1 MRADRLLTILLLLQN
16 QGRMTSRE
24 LADKLEV
31 SERTV
36 FRDMEALSAAG
47 IPVYAER
54 GSGGGWLLSEGY
66 RTNLTGMK
74 TEEILSLLL
83 INPSNL
89 LDDLGIKDHFEAAFQ
104 KLLATSPK
112 SIKKNAEMVRQR
124 MLVDGAGWHQSKES
138 FEHLSTV
145 QEAVWEERQLNIKYR
160 RDGETMERIVY
171 PLGIV
176 AKRNVWYLIAES
188 SGDMRTYRISRL
200 VDARM
205 LEETFKRPDDFEL
218 ELYWEQSTQQFKKSL
233 PRYPA
238 RLRVHLKLHSR
249 IGHERYAKI
258 IRSEEADECC
268 EWSEM
273 DVEFETLDS
282 ACEII
287 LSYGS
292 LVEVMAPEEL
302 RAKVVSELTA
312 TASIYATNR
321 ISSS

>member
-1 MRADRLLTILLLLQN
+1 
-16 QGRMTSRE
+16 MTSRE

-54 GSGGGWLLSEGY
+54 GSGGGWLLAEGY

-83 INPSNL
+83 ANPSNL
-89 LDDLGIKDHFEAAFQ
+89 MDDLGVKDHFDAAYQ
-104 KLLATSPK
+104 KLLAASPK
-112 SIKKNAEMVRQR
+112 AIKRNAETVRQR

-138 FEHLSTV
+138 FEHLSMV
-145 QEAVWEERQLNIKYR
+145 QEAVWEERQLNIQYR
-160 RDGETMERIVY
+160 REEESVERIVN

-176 AKRNVWYLIAES
+176 AKRNVWYLVAES
-188 SGDMRTYRISRL
+188 SGEMRTYRISRL
-200 VDARM
+200 TGAHM
-205 LEETFKRPDDFEL
+205 LEKTFERPEDFDL
-218 ELYWEQSTQQFKKSL
+218 EQYWEHSTQQFKKSL

-238 RLRVHLKLHSR
+238 KLRVHPRVHAR
-249 IGHERYAKI
+249 IGQERYAKI
-258 IRSEEADECC
+258 LRTEEAGEGSD
-268 EWSEM
+268 WIQLDM
-273 DVEFETLDS
+273 EFQTLNS

-292 LVEVMAPEEL
+292 QVVVLTPEEL
-302 RAKVVSELTA
+302 RTKVVSEVEAMAANYGIKT
-312 TASIYATNR
+312 
-321 ISSS
+321 

>member
-1 MRADRLLTILLLLQN
+1 
-16 QGRMTSRE
+16 MTSRE

-31 SERTV
+31 SERTI

-83 INPSNL
+83 TNPSNL
-89 LDDLGIKDHFEAAFQ
+89 LDDLGVKEHFDAAFQ
-104 KLLATSPK
+104 KLLAASPTA
-112 SIKKNAEMVRQR
+112 IKKNAEMVRQR

-138 FEHLSTV
+138 FDHLLIV
-145 QEAVWEERQLNIKYR
+145 QEAVWEERQLNIQYR
-160 RDGETMERIVY
+160 REEEIVERIVN

-200 VDARM
+200 TGARM
-205 LEETFKRPDDFEL
+205 LEETFQRPEDFDL
-218 ELYWEQSTQQFKKSL
+218 EQYWEQSTQQFKKNL

-238 RLRVHLKLHSR
+238 RLRVHQKLHSR
-249 IGHERYAKI
+249 IDQERYAKI
-258 IRSEEADECC
+258 LRTEEAGDGS
-268 EWSEM
+268 EWSEL
-273 DVEFETLDS
+273 DIEFQTLNS
-282 ACEII
+282 ACEIL

-292 LVEVMAPEEL
+292 LVEVLAPDEL
-302 RAKVVSELTA
+302 RAKVVSEVKATLANYTA
-312 TASIYATNR
+312 KS
-321 ISSS
+321 

>member
-1 MRADRLLTILLLLQN
+1 
-16 QGRMTSRE
+16 MTSRE

-54 GSGGGWLLSEGY
+54 GSSGGWLLAEGY

-74 TEEILSLLL
+74 AEEILSLLL
-83 INPSNL
+83 TNPSNL

-104 KLLATSPK
+104 KLLAASPTA
-112 SIKKNAEMVRQR
+112 IKKNAEMVRQR

-145 QEAVWEERQLNIKYR
+145 QEAVWEERQLYIKYS
-160 RDGETMERIVY
+160 RDEETVERIVY

-176 AKRNVWYLIAES
+176 AKRNVWYLIAQS

-205 LEETFKRPDDFEL
+205 LEEMFARPQGFDL
-218 ELYWEQSTQQFKKSL
+218 EQYWEQSTQQFKNSL

-238 RLRVHLKLHSR
+238 RLKVHPKLHSR
-249 IGHERYAKI
+249 IGQERYASI
-258 IRSEEADECC
+258 IQTEEAKEGS
-268 EWSEM
+268 EWLEL
-273 DVEFETLDS
+273 DIEFQTLHS

-302 RAKVVSELTA
+302 RATVVSELTA
-312 TASIYATNR
+312 AASIYHPVEKGTSNGYRALKN
-321 ISSS
+321 